1 MPNVNPIDDTD
12 TQHIDYSGGW
22 QVSTGGSSRQWES
35 SVHYTIQPGAT
46 ATFRFSG
53 YQVWIFATT
62 ASGSGSNLLD
72 VSIDG
77 GPAVSISQQSNGDA
91 QYNVQYFQSAVLADI
106 AHQLVITNRGSAA
119 NGHPQPF
126 MLDKLEFVTAAQTI
140 TWPPASAFQQPSN
153 NGGSTSNPPGSN
165 TGGSTTNPGSNN
177 GGSTTNPGSST
188 GSGSSTGGPSS
199 GSGTMSPGSG
209 SSVQP
214 GKSQGSSSS
223 QSQNSSSS
231 STSSSSQSKSSTS
244 SSSSSMSSS
253 SSITSTSTN
262 LPNGP
267 LFASLPPGSGSTEQ
281 STVTAT
287 STVTAAADF
296 AHSSS
301 KNTPVGAI
309 AGGVIGAVA
318 LIILVLF
325 FLLWRR
331 RRQAAFSVLEDGE
344 KGRPRR
350 SPLAPNPFVLDSTT
364 PAQGPDTNAAPIYL
378 STHTPFSEKHIYRN
392 NNQLQPVSTDSLMAL
407 NNSNNASN
415 NNLLNSNNAGSSSDS
430 ATVANNASGGA
441 LSPLN
446 LLLSPGSMYMRG
458 DTLKSPSID
467 GSFDSAPPPSY
478 TQKYHAV
485 P

>member
-1 MPNVNPIDDTD
+1 M
-12 TQHIDYSGGW
+12 
-22 QVSTGGSSRQWES
+22 
-35 SVHYTIQPGAT
+35 IQTPS
-46 ATFRFSG
+46 TFRFSG

-91 QYNVQYFQSAVLADI
+91 QYNVQYFQSDVLADI

-188 GSGSSTGGPSS
+188 GSGSSTGGSS
-199 GSGTMSPGSG
+199 GSGTTSPGSG

-244 SSSSSMSSS
+244 SSSSSSSTSSS

-267 LFASLPPGSGSTEQ
+267 LFASLPPGSGSTGQ

-301 KNTPVGAI
+301 KSTPVGAI

-318 LIILVLF
+318 LIILILF

-344 KGRPRR
+344 KGHPRR

-378 STHTPFSEKHIYRN
+378 PTHTPFSEKHIYHN

-407 NNSNNASN
+407 NNSNNVSN

-430 ATVANNASGGA
+430 ATVANDAP
-441 LSPLN
+441 SPLH
-446 LLLSPGSMYMRG
+446 LLSPGSMYMRG

-467 GSFDSAPPPSY
+467 GSFDNAPPPSY